1 MNQTQENTQIIQSIV
16 RNMNFITDK
25 INILEQD
32 LLNLNNSEFEV
43 RILEVSKL
51 LKDKEDMN
59 TLLNNFIDKPTTKKN
74 NLGLFPPTPYDTNMN
89 ELD

>member
-1 MNQTQENTQIIQSIV
+1 MNQTQENTSIITSIV
-16 RNMNFITDK
+16 RNINFLTDK

-32 LLNLNNSEFEV
+32 LLNLNNTDFENK
-43 RILEVSKL
+43 ILEISKL
-51 LKDKEDMN
+51 LKDKDDTTE
-59 TLLNNFIDKPTTKKN
+59 LLNNLIDKPTTKKN

>member
-16 RNMNFITDK
+16 RNINFLTDK

-59 TLLNNFIDKPTTKKN
+59 TLLNNLIDKPTTKKN
-74 NLGLFPPTPYDTNMN
+74 IGLFPPTPYNTDIN

>member
-1 MNQTQENTQIIQSIV
+1 MRPPNVQ
-16 RNMNFITDK
+16 
-25 INILEQD
+25 L
-32 LLNLNNSEFEV
+32 
-43 RILEVSKL
+43 LEVSKL

-59 TLLNNFIDKPTTKKN
+59 TLLNNLIDKPTTKKN